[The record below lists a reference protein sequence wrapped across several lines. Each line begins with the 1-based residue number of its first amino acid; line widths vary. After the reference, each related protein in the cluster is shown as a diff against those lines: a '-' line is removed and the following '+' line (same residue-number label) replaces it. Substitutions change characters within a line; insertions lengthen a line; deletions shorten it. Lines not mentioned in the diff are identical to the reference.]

1 MSAQT
6 TKPPCTYHTDCF
18 AHKDGRCNCLSK
30 TDFVFRDCPFYKKKG
45 TVEKGTNNFPN
56 CGKVV

>member
-30 TDFVFRDCPFYKKKG
+30 TDFVFRDCPFYKIK
-45 TVEKGTNNFPN
+45 ESENNDN
-56 CGKVV
+56 RKQR